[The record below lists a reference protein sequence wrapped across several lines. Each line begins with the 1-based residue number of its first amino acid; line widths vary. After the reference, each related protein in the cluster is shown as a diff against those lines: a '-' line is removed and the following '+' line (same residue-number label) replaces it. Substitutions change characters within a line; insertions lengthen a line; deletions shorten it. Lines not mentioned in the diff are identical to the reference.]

1 MTDVPASMRR
11 RLGTDPEIVVATALL
26 CGTLVVGFATLGDYG
41 VAVDEWN
48 ADNYGVKALAWYTSG
63 FNDRGMFNDVEETLW
78 YYGPWFQILT
88 ALIQALGIAEHWT
101 TRHAVTLVTGI
112 VGIATLVPLARRV
125 AGPSAGLTAIILCLA
140 TGYLYGNL
148 FCTPIDIPFL
158 FAMTAATLA
167 IIIMAE
173 RTVPSWKATISAGLL
188 TGLAVATRSSGIITQ
203 AYLVGAMT
211 LCAFEAVLSKLTL
224 ARRALAQIGVRTAA
238 ALLLAWAAAFALWPW
253 LQVGNPFS
261 QFVLAFA
268 YFASHPASFTFA
280 HWGEVLSTQHLPW
293 SYVPAQLGAR
303 LPEIFLV
310 LLATGLLIGISKAFW
325 FVKVC
330 GKFTSDPKTLALLLA
345 QSRQAL
351 VIWAAA
357 LLPIGFVMLK
367 GSTLY
372 DGVRHVLF
380 VIPLLA
386 VIASYGFT
394 RLLPFLLRQPILT
407 AAGIGAFAGYQLY
420 MLAALH
426 PLEYIAFN
434 TVAGGV
440 QGAYGRFDMDY
451 WALAAPVALR
461 RLEDRLDL
469 EVPNPFSDKPPSL
482 VICIPW
488 REAMVQ
494 PMYRRPWRLET
505 DPDKADFLIA
515 TERMRCGEGR
525 PVVLIDEVKRFD
537 RPFAWTY
544 ARAPQEVPRSA
555 AAGHQGQL
563 PPRPHAE

>member
-1 MTDVPASMRR
+1 
-11 RLGTDPEIVVATALL
+11 
-26 CGTLVVGFATLGDYG
+26 
-41 VAVDEWN
+41 
-48 ADNYGVKALAWYTSG
+48 
-63 FNDRGMFNDVEETLW
+63 
-78 YYGPWFQILT
+78 
-88 ALIQALGIAEHWT
+88 
-101 TRHAVTLVTGI
+101 
-112 VGIATLVPLARRV
+112 VPLARRV
-125 AGPSAGLTAIILCLA
+125 AGPWAGLTAIILCLA

-188 TGLAVATRSSGIITQ
+188 TGLAIATRSSGIITQ
-203 AYLVGAMT
+203 TYLVGAMA
-211 LCAFEAVLSKLTL
+211 LCAFEAVLSKQTL
-224 ARRALAQIGVRTAA
+224 ASRALAQIGVRAAA

-253 LQVGNPFS
+253 LQVGNPFR

-330 GKFTSDPKTLALLLA
+330 GKFTSDLKTLALLLA

-351 VIWAAA
+351 VVWAAA

-394 RLLPFLLRQPILT
+394 RLLPFLLRQPVLT

-563 PPRPHAE
+563 PSRPHAE